1 MMLRYGR
8 DPGEV
13 AMPRA
18 AKELVNLKRLEEAMD
33 RQGLDAI
40 VARAGLNFTYLAG
53 FAYPGTLARHVDL
66 ADSPRAVIV
75 VWPRRGE
82 PRMVLNTIARDL
94 AQRDS
99 WIRKFD
105 VYEGY
110 VEAPMHRL
118 ATTLVE
124 LGLADGKIGLELNYV
139 TAADIAQL
147 AAKLPKMR
155 VVDSAPILDH
165 VRAVKTKAEIGRLK
179 VGADILDDAFLA
191 CFPMAKSR
199 MRERDLHGALV
210 AHCLQGG
217 AEFVHGIL
225 NSERNTIAY
234 GGESDFAFRK
244 GDAIR
249 TDYVCYVKAYPGHQS
264 RCAVVGRASKKQKQE
279 YARARDVYLDSCHQL
294 KAGRTAG
301 EVYDFVV
308 KRFAKEGMDY
318 HHMIAGHSVGAW
330 WHQQEP
336 VISRGNA
343 RVLEDGMVIA
353 MEPHIG
359 HWHIQ
364 DMWVVRPN
372 GPELIS
378 ARMSTERLF
387 ECG

>member
-1 MMLRYGR
+1 MK
-8 DPGEV
+8 P
-13 AMPRA
+13 A
-18 AKELVNLKRLEEAMD
+18 AKDLVNLKRLEEAMD
-33 RQGLDAI
+33 RHGLDAI

-75 VWPRRGE
+75 VWPRHGK
-82 PRMVLNTIARDL
+82 PRIVLNSIAHDL

-99 WIRKFD
+99 WIETFD

-110 VEAPMHRL
+110 VEAPAHRL
-118 ATTLVE
+118 ATTLAD
-124 LGLADGKIGLELNYV
+124 LGLGESKVGIELNYI

-147 AAKLPKMR
+147 AARLPKLR
-155 VVDSAPILDH
+155 VVDSAPIMDH
-165 VRAVKTKAEIGRLK
+165 VRAVKTEGEIARLRI
-179 VGADILDDAFLA
+179 GADILDDAFLA
-191 CFPMAKSR
+191 CFPAAR
-199 MRERDLHGALV
+199 PGTRERDLHGALV
-210 AHCLQGG
+210 AHCLKGG

-225 NSERNTIAY
+225 NSERNTVAY
-234 GGESDFAFRK
+234 GGESDFAFEA

-264 RCAVVGRASKKQKQE
+264 RCAIVGQASEKQKQE
-279 YARARDVYLDSCHQL
+279 YARAREVYLDSCQQL
-294 KAGRTAG
+294 KAGRSAG

-308 KRFAKEGMDY
+308 KRFAREGMDY

-336 VISRGNA
+336 VISRGSQ
-343 RVLEDGMVIA
+343 RLLEDGMVIA
-353 MEPHIG
+353 MEPHLG

-378 ARMSTERLF
+378 AKMSTERLF